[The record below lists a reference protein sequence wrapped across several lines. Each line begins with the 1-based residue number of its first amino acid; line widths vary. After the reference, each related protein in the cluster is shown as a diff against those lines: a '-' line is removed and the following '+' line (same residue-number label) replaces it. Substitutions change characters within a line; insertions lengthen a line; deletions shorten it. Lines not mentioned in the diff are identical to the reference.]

1 MGFLSNSAWLNLK
14 KNGESKN
21 MVQVFLP
28 GPKVARYDLP
38 LGSSPRGTLT
48 PPKTDSTQYH
58 PYSDHVGHVEPC
70 LRRMYVF
77 HLTSSRP
84 MPAKRRSEI
93 SRRRVC
99 SAKTGGHSSKDQ
111 SKTRHQTSRKPWLKP
126 TLGEAGWPIPHN
138 QLPLGPAEPSC
149 GKREKNER
157 RKVVLDN
164 GCSLSSQTP
173 PAEATASARRTL
185 PRGGGERRRALPEE
199 ADRPTTLGSSWNSV
213 EAGWPIPHN
222 QLPLGP
228 AKPSSNQRGEK
239 QTVTFA
245 KESWTLPS
253 RGCSNL
259 CAHYIGKWYARRD
272 TQRSMCSLE

>member
-1 MGFLSNSAWLNLK
+1 
-14 KNGESKN
+14 

-70 LRRMYVF
+70 LRRLNVF

-111 SKTRHQTSRKPWLKP
+111 SKTRHQTSRKPWLRP
-126 TLGEAGWPIPHN
+126 TLG
-138 QLPLGPAEPSC
+138 
-149 GKREKNER
+149 
-157 RKVVLDN
+157 
-164 GCSLSSQTP
+164 
-173 PAEATASARRTL
+173 
-185 PRGGGERRRALPEE
+185 
-199 ADRPTTLGSSWNSV
+199 

-259 CAHYIGKWYARRD
+259 CAYYIGKWYARRD